1 MSQSIRADGKRAR
14 NFGNSGMVCTTSPS
28 ADSLTNRIREKSCE
42 LSDSVFKR
50 TQAALLKN
58 KNAYG
63 ISYEL
68 QMV

>member
-1 MSQSIRADGKRAR
+1 MSQSIWADGKRER

-28 ADSLTNRIREKSCE
+28 ADGLTNRIREKSYE

-50 TQAALLKN
+50 TQAAFPKTER
-58 KNAYG
+58 YG